1 MDSMNEFISNIDA
14 KYHLGISV
22 ALGISSDKETS
33 TASEELSPKTIYSG
47 FELPIQLIADRSKI
61 HPLSKTVTSD
71 LEMITTDIS
80 GVGMYDYVLNPQHNF
95 AKNIVQEW
103 NKQFTTDVEYLTDT
117 QYVIKNM
124 DPYLSTMSSSNTDE
138 PYCFNQEKCDSI
150 LEIWKDT
157 KEDADFLEK
166 YHYLEWDMVK
176 HLNKSSHFLQSLSI
190 INMTSP
196 IMSFIIPIIFLI
208 FPFIILKIQRVPIT
222 FSLYIQVLRDI
233 AKNHFIGKA
242 LSSIQSLTWDKII
255 YILVTIGLYFLQIY
269 QNINTCCRF
278 YRNIRQINSH
288 LIQMRDYVAY
298 SVQSMNTFCELNEKT
313 PTYAYNCFCFR
324 TRKHAH
330 VLESFQQELYCI
342 QSFEPGFSKITEI
355 GYLLKCFYEL
365 HSNKEYEESLRYSMG
380 FEGYIN
386 NLTGIHQRLSQG
398 VIATT
403 TFHDGTDDNVKST
416 LKKQYYPAYIDTK
429 HVKNNCYLDNNNIIT
444 GPNASGKTTMLKAT
458 TINIILS
465 QQFGMGCYE
474 SFTLH
479 PYTHIHSYLNIPDTS
494 GRDSLF
500 QAESRRCKDILD
512 IIKNA
517 SDTECA
523 HHFCIFDELYSGT
536 NPTEATKSAYAFL
549 LYLSKYQH
557 VDFMLTTHYVSLC
570 KKLEKKLGIKK
581 TESESET
588 DVLPTKMVC
597 NYKMNVI
604 EDKGTGKIK
613 YTYVMKPGISNIQG
627 AILILEQMEYPKEI
641 LDEMKKEDESKT

>member
-1 MDSMNEFISNIDA
+1 MMDSVNDFISNIDA
-14 KYHLGISV
+14 KYHLGIRV
-22 ALGISSDKETS
+22 ALGISSDKES
-33 TASEELSPKTIYSG
+33 TNVQEQTPPKTFYSG
-47 FELPIQLIADRSKI
+47 FQLPIQMIHDSSKI
-61 HPLSKTVTSD
+61 HPLSKTVSSD
-71 LEMITTDIS
+71 LEMVASEGTE
-80 GVGMYDYVLNPQHNF
+80 VGMYDYILNPQHRF
-95 AKNIVQEW
+95 AKDIVHEW
-103 NKQFTTDVEYLTDT
+103 NQQFTTDVNYLKDT
-117 QYVIKNM
+117 QAVIKNM
-124 DPYLSTMSSSNTDE
+124 DVYHSNMASDIE
-138 PYCFNQEKCDSI
+138 ESYCFDQEKCDSI

-196 IMSFIIPIIFLI
+196 IMSFIIPIIFLV
-208 FPFIILKIQRVPIT
+208 FPFIILKIQQVPIT
-222 FSLYIQVLRDI
+222 FSLYLQVLRDI

-255 YILVTIGLYFLQIY
+255 YILITIGLYFLQIY
-269 QNINTCCRF
+269 QNINMCCRF

-288 LIQMRDYVAY
+288 LIRMRDYVAY
-298 SVQSMNTFCELNEKT
+298 SVQSMNTFCELNGDSLSYAQFCQKT
-313 PTYAYNCFCFR
+313 REHSRILECFHRELSVIR
-324 TRKHAH
+324 T
-330 VLESFQQELYCI
+330 
-342 QSFEPGFSKITEI
+342 FEPGFSKITEI

-365 HSNKEYEESLRYSMG
+365 HSNTEYEDSLRYSMG

-386 NLTGIHQRLSQG
+386 NLSGIHQRLSQG
-398 VIATT
+398 VLSVTH
-403 TFHDGTDDNVKST
+403 FHNGTDENITTT
-416 LKKQYYPAYIDTK
+416 LKKQYYPAYIDTN
-429 HVKNNCYLDNNNIIT
+429 HVKNNCHLNHNIIIT

-458 TINIILS
+458 TINIIFS

-517 SDTECA
+517 VDA

-557 VDFMLTTHYVSLC
+557 VDFVLTTHYVSLC

-581 TESESET
+581 TDSDESEEHTPS
-588 DVLPTKMVC
+588 LTKSLC
-597 NYKMNVI
+597 NYKMNVV
-604 EDKGTGKIK
+604 EDKETGKVK

-627 AILILEQMEYPKEI
+627 AVLILEQMEYPKEI
-641 LDEMKKEDESKT
+641 LDEMKKDIDTKS